1 MKEELAASRAAL
13 ESQEEAAG
21 DEINELRETADAAD
35 AKVDRLEAELE
46 AADEATEGLKKKL
59 LRMETAMAGLGVGA
73 ARAAGGVDSIEY
85 MGSSR
90 HAGAGDH
97 MTDDGEGDCEGEGE
111 GIDAVAGVKRVL
123 QEKEKA
129 LSCAREAAGD
139 ATERAHRAES
149 ALEDLREDML
159 ESAEAAG

>member
-1 MKEELAASRAAL
+1 VKEELAASRAAL

-97 MTDDGEGDCEGEGE
+97 MTDDGEGEGEGE